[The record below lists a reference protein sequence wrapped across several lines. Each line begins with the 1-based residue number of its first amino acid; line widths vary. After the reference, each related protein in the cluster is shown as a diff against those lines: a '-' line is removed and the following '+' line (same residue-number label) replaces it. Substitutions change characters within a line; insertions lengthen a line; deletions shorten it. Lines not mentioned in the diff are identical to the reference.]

1 MINDYIPDDKLIEF
15 IEMYEKARDHI
26 FNGTMGQQPSLYSR
40 KRQEISGLDINTYI
54 HIADNYEKLKERL
67 NGRKRGNKS

>member
-15 IEMYEKARDHI
+15 IEMYEK
-26 FNGTMGQQPSLYSR
+26 
-40 KRQEISGLDINTYI
+40 
-54 HIADNYEKLKERL
+54 LKERL